1 VECFKD
7 LKHLYRQKIRRSVV
21 IKRYQVILL
30 SILLLPISA
39 YAADNQCLDKTCVD
53 VFTQDNQLII
63 IAQKGAGKPVA
74 ASKKPIVKP
83 KPVTPK
89 PVAPKPVA
97 PNPKVEAKPVPKPT
111 VKPVRKVATKPATV
125 SLSDRLIKL
134 LPLGDINFQPESD
147 GLVNVPVYFWTQT
160 PQHFSAVVPIL
171 DLVGDGLVN
180 VPVYFWT
187 QTPQH
192 FSAVVPILDLVV
204 YVNLHSTFTWSFG
217 DGSFYTTTN
226 QGGPYPLGLI
236 THTYR
241 KNSNYPVGLK
251 VVWRGSW
258 SVNGVTTPI
267 SGEAITQS
275 VSRQISIV
283 NAVGRFTK

>member
-1 VECFKD
+1 M
-7 LKHLYRQKIRRSVV
+7 V

-63 IAQKGAGKPVA
+63 TAQKGAGKPVA
-74 ASKKPIVKP
+74 ASKKPVVKPKPIVKP

-89 PVAPKPVA
+89 PVAPKPKA
-97 PNPKVEAKPVPKPT
+97 ATKPVPKPT
-111 VKPVRKVATKPATV
+111 VKPVRKVAAKPANI

-134 LPLGDINFQPESD
+134 LPVGDINFQPES
-147 GLVNVPVYFWTQT
+147 
-160 PQHFSAVVPIL
+160 
-171 DLVGDGLVN
+171 DGLVN

>member
-1 VECFKD
+1 M
-7 LKHLYRQKIRRSVV
+7 V

-39 YAADNQCLDKTCVD
+39 FAADNQCLDKTCVD

-63 IAQKGAGKPVA
+63 TAQKGAGKPVA
-74 ASKKPIVKP
+74 ASKKPVVKQKPIVKP

-89 PVAPKPVA
+89 PKVAAKPAPKPTV
-97 PNPKVEAKPVPKPT
+97 KPT
-111 VKPVRKVATKPATV
+111 VKPVRKVAAKPANV

-134 LPLGDINFQPESD
+134 LPVGDINFQPES
-147 GLVNVPVYFWTQT
+147 
-160 PQHFSAVVPIL
+160 
-171 DLVGDGLVN
+171 DGLVN

>member
-1 VECFKD
+1 M
-7 LKHLYRQKIRRSVV
+7 V
-21 IKRYQVILL
+21 IKRYQVVLL

-39 YAADNQCLDKTCVD
+39 FAADNQCLDKTCVD

-63 IAQKGAGKPVA
+63 TAQKGAGKPVS
-74 ASKKPIVKP
+74 ASKKPVVKP
-83 KPVTPK
+83 KPAIPK

-97 PNPKVEAKPVPKPT
+97 PKPKVATKPVPKPT

-134 LPLGDINFQPESD
+134 LPVGDINFQPES
-147 GLVNVPVYFWTQT
+147 
-160 PQHFSAVVPIL
+160 
-171 DLVGDGLVN
+171 DGLVN

-241 KNSNYPVGLK
+241 KNNNYPVGLK

-267 SGEAITQS
+267 SGEAITQT